1 MKLPDPKVG
10 SVIRYSYLWAD
21 EAASGA
27 KEGRKDRPSLV
38 LALAVQ
44 VAAGETEVLALAI
57 THSRPRAK
65 SDAIALSPAI
75 CAALGL
81 DEEAAWVV
89 TTEANAFVWPGPDI
103 RAVPGRKPSTPIYGQ
118 MPRPVLVQAAR
129 SYLANRSRQR
139 RVVKR

>member
-27 KEGRKDRPSLV
+27 KDGRKDRPSLV

-57 THSRPRAK
+57 THARPRAK
-65 SDAIALSPAI
+65 TDAIELAPAI
-75 CAALGL
+75 CAGLGL
-81 DEEAAWVV
+81 DGDAAWVV
-89 TTEANAFVWPGPDI
+89 TTEANAFVWPGPDL
-103 RAVPGRKPSTPIYGQ
+103 RPVPDRKPATPIYGQ
-118 MPRPVLVQAAR
+118 MPRPVLVQVAK
-129 SYLANRSRQR
+129 SYLANRSRQS